1 MIVSILNQ
9 FSKSSGLA
17 ARTAAVQG
25 NGFGIKKL
33 SGQKVGQPGP
43 DRAWVR
49 ARQQKVIRDPAG
61 PTCCTSEEG
70 GGLGGVAKI

>member
-49 ARQQKVIRDPAG
+49 ARQ
-61 PTCCTSEEG
+61 
-70 GGLGGVAKI
+70 